1 VQALLAKPAGPVV
14 VKSEL
19 PFWGKPAAQWPNF
32 MKVVFPYLHKDWNGL
47 KTVAEQWVKQEP
59 ASTEAWFYLAAA
71 EYETHDLT
79 LAEQHLH
86 RVVSMNEQHS
96 QAFYYLGLIAEA
108 NGKHS
113 EALASVDTLNQLD
126 AEKALELTV
135 AMKTLP

>member
-1 VQALLAKPAGPVV
+1 
-14 VKSEL
+14 
-19 PFWGKPAAQWPNF
+19 
-32 MKVVFPYLHKDWNGL
+32 MKR
-47 KTVAEQWVKQEP
+47 EP

-71 EYETHDLT
+71 EYETRDLT

-86 RVVSMNEQHS
+86 RVVSMNDQHS

-108 NGKHS
+108 NGNHS

-126 AEKALELTV
+126 AEKAAELTI